1 MSAFIGILGFFVFA
15 FGVFQMVISLFKKK
29 TSKKKAL
36 VLIVAGIIL
45 FIVGVSIPSGS
56 TSTAETEA
64 TKVKS
69 ESSSS
74 TSSKEKDEANKEV
87 FNVGDTVDIKGY
99 QIKVNDVKYS
109 DSEGYSTPDEGKQFV
124 IINLTITNKTDKK
137 VSFNPLDFSLN
148 ENGVSSTTG
157 FTYVDGVD
165 VLSSG
170 DLDPDASVTGNLVG
184 QAAPDS
190 KLKLRYE
197 GNMFLKNKE
206 VDINLR

>member
-1 MSAFIGILGFFVFA
+1 MG
-15 FGVFQMVISLFKKK
+15 KKK
-29 TSKKKAL
+29 IVGEDGKQYVVKEKKPFYKRVWFWILA
-36 VLIVAGIIL
+36 VVVL
-45 FIVGVSIPSGS
+45 FIAIGALSGEDGKAKKVNS
-56 TSTAETEA
+56 DTPTKTSES
-64 TKVKS
+64 KS
-69 ESSSS
+69 EEQK
-74 TSSKEKDEANKEV
+74 T
-87 FNVGDTVDIKGY
+87 FNVGDTVDIDGY
-99 QIKVNDVKYS
+99 QIKVNDVRYS
-109 DSEGYSTPDEGKQFV
+109 DSEGFSTPDEGKQFV

-190 KLKLRYE
+190 KLKIRYE